1 MLNIDYTL
9 IIQIANFL
17 FLLFILNILLYKPI
31 RQILSQ
37 RKEEIDSFVGMIG
50 EFEDKFAQSKK
61 ALEENKAEAT
71 KDGLKEKEALKG
83 EGSDQEKSLLKAAT
97 SESSEKLDQARDEIA
112 ASMVSARQ
120 TLEKELGRFSR
131 ELAQKILGRSV

>member
-50 EFEDKFAQSKK
+50 EFEDKSVQSKK

-83 EGSDQEKSLLKAAT
+83 EGSDQEKNLLKAAT
-97 SESSEKLDQARDEIA
+97 SEASEKLDQARDEIA
-112 ASMVSARQ
+112 VSLVSARQ

>member
-37 RKEEIDSFVGMIG
+37 RKEEMDSFVGMIG
-50 EFEDKFAQSKK
+50 DFEDKSAQSKT

-71 KDGLKEKEALKG
+71 KQGLKEKETLKG
-83 EGSDQEKSLLKAAT
+83 EGSDQEKNLVKGAT
-97 SESSEKLDQARDEIA
+97 SEASEKLDQAREEIA
-112 ASMVSARQ
+112 TSMVSARQ
-120 TLEKELGRFSR
+120 NLEKELGLFSR

>member
-1 MLNIDYTL
+1 MLSIDYTL

-31 RQILSQ
+31 RQILRQ

-50 EFEDKFAQSKK
+50 EFVHKSDQSKK
-61 ALEENKAEAT
+61 TLEENKVEA
-71 KDGLKEKEALKG
+71 KKEGLKEKEALKS
-83 EGSDQEKSLLKAAT
+83 EGSDQERNMLSGAT
-97 SESSEKLDQARDEIA
+97 SEASEKVDQAREEIA
-112 ASMVSARQ
+112 ASLVSARQ
-120 TLEKELGRFSR
+120 TLEKEVALFSR

>member
-50 EFEDKFAQSKK
+50 EFEDKSAQSSK

>member
-37 RKEEIDSFVGMIG
+37 RKQEIDSFVGMIG
-50 EFEDKFAQSKK
+50 EFEGKSAQSRQ
-61 ALEENKAEAT
+61 ALEENQVNARKE
-71 KDGLKEKEALKG
+71 GLKEKEALKG
-83 EGSDQEKSLLKAAT
+83 EGSDQEKSMVKEAT
-97 SESSEKLDQARDEIA
+97 SEASEKLDHARDEIA
-112 ASMVSARQ
+112 ASLVMARQ
-120 TLEKELGRFSR
+120 NLEKELALFSR

>member
-37 RKEEIDSFVGMIG
+37 RKEEIDSFSGMIG
-50 EFEDKFAQSKK
+50 EFEDKSAQSKK
-61 ALEENKAEAT
+61 ALEENKAGARKE
-71 KDGLKEKEALKG
+71 GLKEKEELKG
-83 EGSDQEKSLLKAAT
+83 EGSDQEKGMLQVAT
-97 SESSEKLDQARDEIA
+97 SEASEKLDQARDEIS
-112 ASMVSARQ
+112 ASLVSARQ
-120 TLEKELGRFSR
+120 TLEKELALFST
-131 ELAQKILGRSV
+131 ELAQKILGRSI

>member
-37 RKEEIDSFVGMIG
+37 RKEEMDSFVGMIG
-50 EFEDKFAQSKK
+50 DFEDKSAQSKT

-71 KDGLKEKEALKG
+71 KQGLKEKETLKG
-83 EGSDQEKSLLKAAT
+83 EGSDQEKNLVKGAT
-97 SESSEKLDQARDEIA
+97 SEASEKLDQAREEIA

-120 TLEKELGRFSR
+120 NLEKELGLFSR
-131 ELAQKILGRSV
+131 ELAQKILGRRI

>member
-31 RQILSQ
+31 RKILSQ
-37 RKEEIDSFVGMIG
+37 RKEEMDSFVGMIG
-50 EFEDKFAQSKK
+50 EFEDKFAQSKE

-71 KDGLKEKEALKG
+71 KDGLKEKETLKG
-83 EGSDQEKSLLKAAT
+83 EGSDQEKSL
-97 SESSEKLDQARDEIA
+97 
-112 ASMVSARQ
+112 
-120 TLEKELGRFSR
+120 
-131 ELAQKILGRSV
+131 

>member
-1 MLNIDYTL
+1 MLSIDYTL

-31 RQILSQ
+31 RQILRQ

-50 EFEDKFAQSKK
+50 EFVHKSDQSKK
-61 ALEENKAEAT
+61 TLEENKVEA
-71 KDGLKEKEALKG
+71 KKEGLKEKEALKS
-83 EGSDQEKSLLKAAT
+83 EGSDQERNMLSGAT
-97 SESSEKLDQARDEIA
+97 SEASGKVDQAREEIA
-112 ASMVSARQ
+112 ASLVSARQ
-120 TLEKELGRFSR
+120 TLEKEVALFSR

>member
-37 RKEEIDSFVGMIG
+37 RKEEMDSFVGMIG
-50 EFEDKFAQSKK
+50 EFEDKSAQSSK

-71 KDGLKEKEALKG
+71 KEGLKEKETLKG

-97 SESSEKLDQARDEIA
+97 SEASEKLDQARDEIA

>member
-37 RKEEIDSFVGMIG
+37 RKEEMDSFVGMIG
-50 EFEDKFAQSKK
+50 EFEDKSAQSSK

-97 SESSEKLDQARDEIA
+97 SEASEKLDQARDEIA

>member
-37 RKEEIDSFVGMIG
+37 RKEEMDSFVGMIG
-50 EFEDKFAQSKK
+50 DFEDKSAQSKT

-71 KDGLKEKEALKG
+71 KQGLKEKETLKG
-83 EGSDQEKSLLKAAT
+83 EGSDQEKNLVKGAT
-97 SESSEKLDQARDEIA
+97 SEASEKLDQARDEIA
-112 ASMVSARQ
+112 ASMVRARQ
-120 TLEKELGRFSR
+120 TLEKELGLFSR

>member
-37 RKEEIDSFVGMIG
+37 RKEEMDSFVGMIG
-50 EFEDKFAQSKK
+50 EFKDKSAQSKK
-61 ALEENKAEAT
+61 ALEENKVEAT
-71 KDGLKEKEALKG
+71 KEGLKERETLKG
-83 EGSDQEKSLLKAAT
+83 EGSDQEKSLLKGAT
-97 SESSEKLDQARDEIA
+97 SEASEKLDQARDEIA
-112 ASMVSARQ
+112 ASLVSARQ
-120 TLEKELGRFSR
+120 TLEKELGLFSR
-131 ELAQKILGRSV
+131 ELAQKILGRNI

>member
-1 MLNIDYTL
+1 MLEVDYTL

-50 EFEDKFAQSKK
+50 EFEDKSAQSKQ

-71 KDGLKEKEALKG
+71 KEGLKEKETLKG
-83 EGSDQEKSLLKAAT
+83 EASEQEKGLLKEAA
-97 SESSEKLDQARDEIA
+97 SEASEKLDQARDEM
-112 ASMVSARQ
+112 ASSLVSARQ
-120 TLEKELGRFSR
+120 ALEKDLGLFSK
-131 ELAQKILGRSV
+131 ELAQKILGRSL

>member
-31 RQILSQ
+31 RRILSQ

-50 EFEDKFAQSKK
+50 EFEDKSAQSKK
-61 ALEENKAEAT
+61 ALEEDKAKARKE
-71 KDGLKEKEALKG
+71 GLIKKESLKG
-83 EGSDQEKSLLKAAT
+83 EGSDQEKSLLRGAS
-97 SESSEKLDQARDEIA
+97 SEASEKLDQARDEIA
-112 ASMVSARQ
+112 ASLASARQ
-120 TLEKELGRFSR
+120 TLEKELALFSR
-131 ELAQKILGRSV
+131 ELAQKILGRSI

>member
-1 MLNIDYTL
+1 MLKVDYTL

-50 EFEDKFAQSKK
+50 EFEDKSAQSKQ

-71 KDGLKEKEALKG
+71 KEGLKEKETLKG
-83 EGSDQEKSLLKAAT
+83 EASEQEKGLLKEAA
-97 SESSEKLDQARDEIA
+97 SEASEKLDQARDEM
-112 ASMVSARQ
+112 ASSLVSARQ
-120 TLEKELGRFSR
+120 ALEKDLGLFSK
-131 ELAQKILGRSV
+131 ELAQKILGRSL